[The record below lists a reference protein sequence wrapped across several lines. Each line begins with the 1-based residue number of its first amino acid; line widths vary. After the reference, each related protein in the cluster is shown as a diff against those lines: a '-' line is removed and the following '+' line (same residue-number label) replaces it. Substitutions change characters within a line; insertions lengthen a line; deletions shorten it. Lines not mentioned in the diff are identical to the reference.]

1 MVLFVSFRVFRWHK
15 AFWNWNV
22 SIHWRNQV
30 IFRLTT
36 MHTHTH
42 SLVNKRIDTP
52 HSSPYHI
59 HTEEHMSGSFA
70 FFGLC
75 SVVAVGVNGM
85 IFLFAKKRCRYFIC
99 LCWLANTRL
108 YGSVFMIVYMY
119 FDELFLRTGNQAAVF
134 LGLVGNFFLTCP
146 TKELITNEFYLK
158 IPKPLQGTRLP
169 NRVCSTWQ
177 CFLNYCIWPESDK
190 SKHNPINTMSLTA
203 EMLVR
208 FEIRFEKKH
217 TIRIYL
223 Q

>member
-1 MVLFVSFRVFRWHK
+1 MFAEALTYSGSERNECEESGREYLWENVNSLSNMVLFVSFRVFRWHK

-108 YGSVFMIVYMY
+108 YGSVFMIEYISMSCFCAPV
-119 FDELFLRTGNQAAVF
+119 
-134 LGLVGNFFLTCP
+134 
-146 TKELITNEFYLK
+146 TK
-158 IPKPLQGTRLP
+158 Q
-169 NRVCSTWQ
+169 Q
-177 CFLNYCIWPESDK
+177 CF
-190 SKHNPINTMSLTA
+190 
-203 EMLVR
+203 
-208 FEIRFEKKH
+208 
-217 TIRIYL
+217 
-223 Q
+223 